1 MKRTVLPIVA
11 VVAAILAMIS
21 VARTRPKREP
31 TIPPSA
37 PPTSSFE
44 QVIAGVG
51 LVEANSENIDVS
63 CAVSGMVTQLYVK
76 AGDRVGQSQKLF
88 SLDDRD
94 LRADQ
99 QVKRTA
105 LEGAQARLAKLEQE
119 PRAEDIPPAEE
130 RVREAQANLADAEVQ
145 VRLIESV
152 TDKRAVRDEDVQR
165 RRLAYKAAQARLA
178 EVEAQLGLL
187 KAGAW
192 APDIAVAKSEVA
204 QAEAQV
210 KMVETNIDR
219 LTMRAPIA
227 GVILQNKVRLGQYAQ
242 CGPLSEPLMI
252 LGGVNPLHVRVDV
265 DERDAWRV
273 RGGTP
278 AVASPRGNGSIR
290 IHLEF
295 VRFEPYVIPKKSLT
309 GDSTERVDTRVLQ
322 VIYRI
327 RDGEPSVYVG
337 QQMDVYIEA
346 PSSPNAGHPANS
358 SSTGQ
363 DRIAV
368 ATANHAVGEQR

>member
-11 VVAAILAMIS
+11 AVAAILGMIS

-31 TIPPSA
+31 TVPPSA

-44 QVIAGVG
+44 QVVAGVG
-51 LVEANSENIDVS
+51 LIEANSENIDVS

-76 AGDRVGQSQKLF
+76 AGDRVGQGQKLF

-105 LEGAQARLAKLEQE
+105 LEEAQARLAKLEQE
-119 PRAEDIPPAEE
+119 PRAEDVPPAEE

-178 EVEAQLGLL
+178 EAEAQLKLL

-204 QAEAQV
+204 QAGAQV
-210 KMVETNIDR
+210 KMVETSIDR

-227 GVILQNKVRLGQYAQ
+227 GVILQTKVRLGQYAQ
-242 CGPLSEPLMI
+242 CGPLSEPLMV
-252 LGGVNPLHVRVDV
+252 LGSVMPLHVRVDV
-265 DERDAWRV
+265 DEQDAWRV
-273 RGGTP
+273 RDGAP
-278 AVASPRGNGSIR
+278 AKASPRGDGSLR
-290 IHLEF
+290 VPLEF
-295 VRFEPYVIPKKSLT
+295 VRFEPYVIPKRSLT
-309 GDSTERVDTRVLQ
+309 GDNTERVDTRVLQ
-322 VIYRI
+322 VIYRVKNQNA
-327 RDGEPSVYVG
+327 SLYVG

-346 PSSPNAGHPANS
+346 PIAASTVHQDSGPA
-358 SSTGQ
+358 TGRGQ
-363 DRIAV
+363 
-368 ATANHAVGEQR
+368 

>member
-1 MKRTVLPIVA
+1 MKKPVPLIAAVAFVFAVGA
-11 VVAAILAMIS
+11 VVAMKPVRHA
-21 VARTRPKREP
+21 EP
-31 TIPPSA
+31 PPS
-37 PPTSSFE
+37 PPPAARFESS
-44 QVIAGVG
+44 VGAVG
-51 LVEANSENIDVS
+51 LVEANTENIDVS

-76 AGDRVGQSQKLF
+76 AGDRVGQGQKLF

-105 LEGAQARLAKLEQE
+105 LEGAQARLTKLEQE

-130 RVREAQANLADAEVQ
+130 RVREAQAILADAEVQ

-178 EVEAQLGLL
+178 EVEAQLELL

-204 QAEAQV
+204 QANAQV
-210 KMVETNIDR
+210 KMAETNIDR
-219 LTMRAPIA
+219 LTMRAPVA
-227 GVILQNKVRLGQYAQ
+227 GVILQNKVRLGQFAQ

-252 LGGVNPLHVRVDV
+252 LGSVTPLHVRVDV
-265 DERDAWRV
+265 DEHDAWRV
-273 RGGTP
+273 RGGAP
-278 AVASPRGNGSIR
+278 AVASARGNGSTR
-290 IHLEF
+290 IPLEF

-327 RDGEPSVYVG
+327 RDDEPSVYVG
-337 QQMDVYIEA
+337 QQMDVYIDGSVSRL
-346 PSSPNAGHPANS
+346 SSKNSANS
-358 SSTGQ
+358 GASQ
-363 DRIAV
+363 
-368 ATANHAVGEQR
+368 